1 VGRAV
6 ALTDGAAVG
15 GLVAL
20 AVGAGVEGGGVAGVL
35 AAATPGVA
43 VLACAVAPAVAATTV
58 EDDGG
63 EVTAEPPLHAATM
76 TATIGPTIQLIRM
89 RMASSAGTRCRQ
101 RVGRSSRA
109 WRSSS

>member
-1 VGRAV
+1 MCIR
-6 ALTDGAAVG
+6 DR
-15 GLVAL
+15 
-20 AVGAGVEGGGVAGVL
+20 VAGVL

-63 EVTAEPPLHAATM
+63 EVMAEPPLHAATM

-89 RMASSAGTRCRQ
+89 RMASSALTRCRQ
-101 RVGRSSRA
+101 RVSAGSPGSRRRRTA
-109 WRSSS
+109 RRRWCYWRGW